1 MGDIPLR
8 LPTGVERA
16 RYMAYK
22 NLARAAAP
30 SRLKDER

>member
-1 MGDIPLR
+1 LH
-8 LPTGVERA
+8 LPVGVERA

-30 SRLKDER
+30 VRVKDKKMDV